1 MKPIKI
7 TDKRLSEIL
16 EKVFLE
22 LKKNKFILGENI
34 DLYINYDAEA
44 EKELFDV
51 GIRDEIVRSTL
62 TETIDTDLPRMN
74 NYIREWL
81 DQWDFEKPPFSEKR
95 ILEIESGSDITS
107 QELKDLRES
116 MLEIEQQSFTYDGNA
131 IERCNYAL
139 FETLNKNSL
148 IYAEKEDDTSREPFG
163 FFLNKKTLLKYL
175 SQHYYIK

>member
-16 EKVFLE
+16 EKIFLE

-34 DLYINYDAEA
+34 NLFFNYDSEI
-44 EKELFDV
+44 EVELFDV
-51 GIRDEIVRSTL
+51 EIKDEIVRSPL
-62 TETIDTDLPRMN
+62 AKTIDTDLPKMN

-81 DQWDFEKPPFSEKR
+81 EQWDFEKSPFSEKR

-131 IERCNYAL
+131 SERCNYAL
-139 FETLNKNSL
+139 FETLNKNAL
-148 IYAEKEDDTSREPFG
+148 IYAEKEDDASREAIG
-163 FFLNKKTLLKYL
+163 FFLDKASLLEYL
-175 SQHYYIK
+175 NQRYYI